1 MKDIKIKTIT
11 ILLLS
16 SIYSQGAIAGNY
28 ITHSSTDITETN
40 KSQSSVIKSDNAITI
55 PQKIHNNKENDAFIK
70 IIKKE
75 IDNKK
80 ENIIRKVISNRYI
93 SFDIDKNNNLT
104 LHLTEEITNRIDEH
118 LKLTHPGYNV
128 GSSNFYSHIID
139 SQDNA
144 IKKSIIKYLSNTS
157 KNNQLALNNE
167 TIEAIN
173 NNNTNNLYIKI
184 KNNDTPLSEA
194 KLSNEELSEIH
205 LQPKDMIIYE
215 KHLKNE
221 IANANLITLDNSI
234 INNNVEIK
242 IDEIIDTLE
251 AGKKNIKNNTHNITE
266 NELSISINKS
276 NIANNTLKADQAL
289 GENVIKNL
297 AIAENKQSINSNS
310 DKIEKNQT
318 NITENNEKIRNNI
331 ENITKNK
338 DHINHLENEYLE
350 YLNIKEFGEKNI
362 KDHFGKLYIENSI
375 AQENINKLDSQFQHF
390 KHETNT
396 RFSKVE
402 KRANQG
408 IASVAAM
415 SNLPFTDSATFS
427 TAIGIGNYRNATAL
441 AWGMQYRINENVKV
455 RASTAWNDSNNFVS
469 AGGVGISW

>member
-1 MKDIKIKTIT
+1 MKGIKRKTIT

-16 SIYSQGAIAGNY
+16 SIYSQSVIANNY
-28 ITHSSTDITETN
+28 IIHPPTEITETN
-40 KSQSSVIKSDNAITI
+40 NSQSSIIKSDNTIII
-55 PQKIHNNKENDAFIK
+55 PQKIHNNKENDTFIK
-70 IIKKE
+70 FIEKEINHKKE
-75 IDNKK
+75 S
-80 ENIIRKVISNRYI
+80 IIRKVISNRYI

-144 IKKSIIKYLSNTS
+144 IKESIIKYLSNTS

-194 KLSNEELSEIH
+194 KLSNEELSKIH

-221 IANANLITLDNSI
+221 ISNANSITLNNSI

-242 IDEIIDTLE
+242 VNEIIDTLE
-251 AGKKNIKNNTHNITE
+251 AGEKAIKNNTHNITK
-266 NELSISINKS
+266 NESSISINKS
-276 NIANNTLKADQAL
+276 NVVENTLKADQAL
-289 GENVIKNL
+289 GENVIQDL
-297 AIAENKQSINSNS
+297 AIEENKKLINSNS
-310 DKIEKNQT
+310 DEIEKKQT
-318 NITENNEKIRNNI
+318 NIIENNAKIKTNI
-331 ENITKNK
+331 ENIAKNK
-338 DHINHLENEYLE
+338 DHINHLENEYIE

-362 KDHFGKLYIENSI
+362 KDHFGKLYIESSI
-375 AQENINKLDSQFQHF
+375 AREDINKLDSQFQYF
-390 KHETNT
+390 KSETNN
-396 RFSKVE
+396 RFYKVE

-441 AWGMQYRINENVKV
+441 AWGMQYRINENVKI